1 MVFRGSGGTGEKG
14 EREMEELSGSEAV
27 YGFAAWLTCRNE
39 SVVFSARDDAA
50 IVADLVGEFCKVN
63 KLPEPREGWHN
74 RLIHPP
80 NKRV

>member
-1 MVFRGSGGTGEKG
+1 MVLRGSGVTGEKG
-14 EREMEELSGSEAV
+14 EGEMSELSSSEAI
-27 YGFAAWLTCRNE
+27 YGFAAWLTCRDE
-39 SVVFSARDDAA
+39 VVVFSARNDAA
-50 IVADLVGEFCKVN
+50 IVADLVDEFCKVN